1 MSESPGHPDDDS
13 SVTRSTPGRAELRDV
28 TSPAGTGALD
38 APDAQSEDSHT
49 NADTPT
55 PVKGGLASGSHPIKA
70 VVDELQHDPE
80 FNLEA
85 TLRNAQQE
93 RIQLNHKEK
102 KLDVAWKDLYVRGVG
117 ASVLYGQTV
126 GRCAGQHYMRAFEM
140 LKCGI

>member
-1 MSESPGHPDDDS
+1 MFESPGHPDDDS

-28 TSPAGTGALD
+28 TGPAGGDTLE
-38 APDAQSEDSHT
+38 APDTQSEDSHT
-49 NADTPT
+49 NAGLPRPLKD
-55 PVKGGLASGSHPIKA
+55 GLAGGSHPIKE
-70 VVDELQHDPE
+70 VVDELQRDPE

-117 ASVLYGQTV
+117 ASVLYGQTI
-126 GRCAGQHYMRAFEM
+126 GR
-140 LKCGI
+140 